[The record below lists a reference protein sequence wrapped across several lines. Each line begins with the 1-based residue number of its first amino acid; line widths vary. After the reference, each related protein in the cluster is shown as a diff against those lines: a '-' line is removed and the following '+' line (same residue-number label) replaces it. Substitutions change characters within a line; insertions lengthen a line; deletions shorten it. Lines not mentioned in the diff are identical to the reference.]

1 MGKIE
6 EGYMGGFTGRLGP
19 AVGYRWRG
27 KWCLRAYQKFVN
39 NPRTPAQ
46 QAHRMLFKEQ
56 VQLAGRLNYV
66 LRKTFD
72 EVSMEYG
79 MTACNFFVS
88 LNQAAF
94 APQGGVAHHTGDGAG
109 MEVAWSRLRLSV
121 GPVAPVAFGTVE
133 VSHGTV
139 VTVPFERNPLHVS
152 TDAYD
157 SVYLVAYAPE
167 LRQVYLSAPVHR
179 RSRVLATDLPEHF
192 AGHEVQLWGMVQDH
206 QDRWSETI
214 YIGGGVL
221 EDGPLCVVEDD
232 DDETFM
238 DVTALAGSAG
248 RNGALA
254 GSAGQGAFVGADTAL
269 ADSVGQ
275 KATHGG
281 GHNDTGPASAVG

>member
-1 MGKIE
+1 
-6 EGYMGGFTGRLGP
+6 MGGFTGRLGP

-94 APQGGVAHHTGDGAG
+94 APQGGGAHHDGDGEG

-121 GPVAPVAFGTVE
+121 GPVAPVAFGSVE

-238 DVTALAGSAG
+238 DEMVLAGP
-248 RNGALA
+248 
-254 GSAGQGAFVGADTAL
+254 AGQGAFVGADTSL
-269 ADSVGQ
+269 SGSVGQ
-275 KATHGG
+275 NATHGG

>member
-88 LNQAAF
+88 LNQPAF
-94 APQGGVAHHTGDGAG
+94 TGDGDG

-121 GPVAPVAFGTVE
+121 GPVAPVAFGSVE

-221 EDGPLCVVEDD
+221 QDGPLCVVEDD
-232 DDETFM
+232 DDEIFTNE
-238 DVTALAGSAG
+238 TALAGSAG
-248 RNGALA
+248 RNGAWDAL
-254 GSAGQGAFVGADTAL
+254 AGQGAFVGAGSAL
-269 ADSVGQ
+269 AGSTGQ
-275 KATHGG
+275 GG
-281 GHNDTGPASAVG
+281 TGHTTTGSPG